1 MAIIK
6 SVTTSIF
13 DSENVKKGDCIRAKK
28 ADWNDYKNG
37 FITDIQNNQITVLF
51 YTSAGN
57 AANYYTI
64 TAGEV
69 AGELWSIYWTTDFI
83 NVYTEGVGDD

>member
-13 DSENVKKGDCIRAKK
+13 DGTAVKKGDCIRAKK
-28 ADWNDYKNG
+28 TDWNDCKNG
-37 FITDIQNNQITVLF
+37 FITDIQNSQISVLF
-51 YTSAGN
+51 YTPAGN

-64 TAGEV
+64 TADEV
-69 AGELWSIYWTTDFI
+69 AGGLWSIYWTTDFVNI
-83 NVYTEGVGDD
+83 YSEGVGND

>member
-13 DSENVKKGDCIRAKK
+13 DGAVVKKGDCIRAKK
-28 ADWNDYKNG
+28 ADWNDYRNG

-51 YTSAGN
+51 HTSAGN
-57 AANYYTI
+57 AANYYMI
-64 TAGEV
+64 VADEV
-69 AGELWSIYWTTDFI
+69 AGGLWSIYWTTDFL
-83 NVYTEGVGDD
+83 NVYAEGVAND